1 VAEHLLNKDEENLGQ
16 LKKAAKK
23 WRTEWKHQE
32 KHGLVSSPFLPK
44 WAVAD
49 SVQIHPLLQA
59 SEKTTISG
67 DGPDDIGLRRPVA
80 VDTALLDAPDAELAP
95 VLEQLQRSLENMRGN
110 HAHVDGIDGALKEA
124 QAALDNVL
132 FRNASVQ
139 QYATLWVLACRARR

>member
-1 VAEHLLNKDEENLGQ
+1 
-16 LKKAAKK
+16 
-23 WRTEWKHQE
+23 
-32 KHGLVSSPFLPK
+32 
-44 WAVAD
+44 VAD
-49 SVQIHPLLQA
+49 IVQIHPLLQA

-67 DGPDDIGLRRPVA
+67 DGPDDIGLRRSVS

-139 QYATLWVLACRARR
+139 QYATL